1 MEQGTITFAFSGP
14 VTILLNNSGVPAEY
28 ELIASERT
36 GGDTRA
42 RVSRGSSNGTTQ
54 ECTAFI
60 TDPSLGSLT
69 KRYTDRVVGHLG
81 TTGGGSTLGEILRV
95 NNVGVDDGEIDVTVP
110 TENSNYSCIL
120 KSKVY

>member
-14 VTILLNNSGVPAEY
+14 VTILLNNAGVPAEY

-36 GGDTRA
+36 GGDDKA

-54 ECTAFI
+54 ECVAFM
-60 TDPSLGSLT
+60 TDDTEGSLT
-69 KRYTDRVVGHLG
+69 KKYTDRVVGHIG
-81 TTGGGSTLGEILRV
+81 VVSSNIEEILRV

-110 TENSNYSCIL
+110 TPNSNYSCIL